1 MIMLHPVLTNNSQ
14 GFALTLDFLRRRIHH
29 QIEQF
34 TVQTIKQS
42 GTPAMIYRV
51 GLQPNLNG
59 GRPHSASL
67 KVIAPEWP
75 GDLHGP
81 DRELNFYTQIR
92 PRLDF
97 DHPQLYDAGLDP
109 ASQCR
114 YILME
119 DITPKYLF
127 HSPTHLWTPAEA
139 TIVLRSYAHLHVAGR
154 SAVPAESER
163 AWLWS
168 YHRPTWD
175 SQRLVEMDRYLADQG
190 VWRRLPGLTCLAERT
205 LADDGRMQPAGI
217 TITHHDVFP
226 PNVALPRLAD
236 SRWGAIVD
244 WEMAGWGMAELDLAY
259 FFLQPFRASRLLRRR
274 EAVDIYWAERGRLEG
289 VTPPAAERAARQR
302 YADALLALSLLPVA
316 YRSVSQPW
324 PPGSFPRL
332 YWDSMLPILHQRL
345 QELQD

>member
-1 MIMLHPVLTNNSQ
+1 MIMLQPVLTNNSQ
-14 GFALTLDFLRRRIHH
+14 GFALTIDFLRRRIHP
-29 QIEQF
+29 QIEDF

-51 GLQPNLNG
+51 ELRHNLNG
-59 GRPHSASL
+59 RSPHSAIL

-75 GDLHGP
+75 GDPLGP

-92 PRLDF
+92 PQLDF
-97 DHPQLYDAGLDP
+97 DHPELYDAGLDP

-114 YILME
+114 FILME
-119 DITPKYLF
+119 DITPQYLF
-127 HSPTHLWTPAEA
+127 HPPTHLWTPAEA
-139 TIVLRSYAHLHVAGR
+139 VVVLRTYAHLHVAGGA
-154 SAVPAESER
+154 AVPAESER

-168 YHRPTWD
+168 YHRPPWD
-175 SQRLVEMDRYLADQG
+175 SQRLVEMDRYLAAQG
-190 VWRRLPGLTCLAERT
+190 VWRSLPGLARLAERT
-205 LADDGRMQPAGI
+205 LAGDGRLRSAGI

-236 SRWGAIVD
+236 GRCGAIID

-259 FFLQPFRASRLLRRR
+259 FFLQPFRASHQVSRQDAL
-274 EAVDIYWAERGRLEG
+274 DIYWAERGRLQG
-289 VTPPAAERAARQR
+289 GIPPAEERAARQQH
-302 YADALLALSLLPVA
+302 ADALLALSLLPVA
-316 YRSVSQPW
+316 HRSVSQPW
-324 PPGSFPRL
+324 PAGSFPRL